1 MYYLLI
7 FLMICFSSLNW
18 RIHVFILYCEGKN
31 LSHDLCIFFPKFCQL
46 TTFRNPLKRRLGI
59 PCLFSS
65 CFYCTYNWIT
75 KMYLRVHL
83 RLQQMYSFVCTLES
97 FFQNINHSSSLV
109 INKKP
114 ESFSTFPITKRLY
127 SRPKAHSTN
136 VQDLPSAK
144 LKGGSL
150 LQRPYNNKVGI
161 PFHSFCFSGPES
173 LHELKEF
180 KLIFEQLQAMEM
192 S

>member
-1 MYYLLI
+1 MLI
-7 FLMICFSSLNW
+7 FLTICFSSLNW

-46 TTFRNPLKRRLGI
+46 TTFRNPFKCRLGI

-109 INKKP
+109 INKTRNLKVLAL
-114 ESFSTFPITKRLY
+114 SPITKRLY

-144 LKGGSL
+144 LKGSSL
-150 LQRPYNNKVGI
+150 LQRPYDSKVGT
-161 PFHSFCFSGPES
+161 PFHSFF
-173 LHELKEF
+173 F
-180 KLIFEQLQAMEM
+180 F
-192 S
+192 